1 VPGQLPV
8 KLRPNLPKPP
18 QLPKGMAQ
26 ALHPVNLPQPT
37 PPPQHP
43 PKLPGLTDAQGIER
57 ASRTARRVVLTAFAA
72 TLVLVGALTAER
84 AAFHSA
90 SAQRVEA
97 VRQALMLANAI
108 LLEDERL
115 TMSAN
120 LAAATGDAQWVQRY
134 QERLPAMDKAIA
146 EATALAPAAAA
157 QRFDNAT
164 RKANDA
170 LVALER
176 QAFAQVAAGQLKAA
190 QDTLGSA
197 TYASHKQVLVQGTDV
212 FMDELQATADGN
224 LQALTQR
231 SWALVAGLLGLA
243 ALGLVLLWRQLNQ
256 ALEHADAAFKAQQAE
271 VARLALHDS
280 LTGLPNRRYL
290 ALQMEGAIARAQR
303 KQLGFAVLVIDLD
316 GFKPINDAHGHSA
329 GDLALV
335 AVAERLHNLVRKGEV
350 VARVGGDEFVVVVQR
365 SDLLV
370 TATNPAAETA
380 QRTAQRLIT
389 ALAQPIALPTALTYT
404 SVQLGASVGVAL
416 YPCDGTTADELLRN
430 ADVAMY
436 RAKQQGRGTTRF
448 YGATETS
455 ATAGAGL
462 AGGAA
467 AAASTTQARSAETAD
482 L

>member
-1 VPGQLPV
+1 
-8 KLRPNLPKPP
+8 
-18 QLPKGMAQ
+18 
-26 ALHPVNLPQPT
+26 
-37 PPPQHP
+37 
-43 PKLPGLTDAQGIER
+43 
-57 ASRTARRVVLTAFAA
+57 
-72 TLVLVGALTAER
+72 
-84 AAFHSA
+84 
-90 SAQRVEA
+90 
-97 VRQALMLANAI
+97 
-108 LLEDERL
+108 
-115 TMSAN
+115 
-120 LAAATGDAQWVQRY
+120 
-134 QERLPAMDKAIA
+134 
-146 EATALAPAAAA
+146 
-157 QRFDNAT
+157 
-164 RKANDA
+164 
-170 LVALER
+170 LVA
-176 QAFAQVAAGQLKAA
+176 
-190 QDTLGSA
+190 
-197 TYASHKQVLVQGTDV
+197 
-212 FMDELQATADGN
+212 
-224 LQALTQR
+224 
-231 SWALVAGLLGLA
+231 
-243 ALGLVLLWRQLNQ
+243 
-256 ALEHADAAFKAQQAE
+256 
-271 VARLALHDS
+271 
-280 LTGLPNRRYL
+280 GLPNRRYL

-335 AVAERLHNLVRKGEV
+335 AVAERLHTLVRKGEV

-448 YGATETS
+448 YGATETT